1 MCILNELLMEVQSH
15 GNDYEDLVIKR
26 LTGKSKKEYD
36 ALKGKGGYTS
46 AMDLVEG
53 LYVDR
58 NYSIKVTNGNKVDCG
73 DILRR
78 MIEHNYTIVVGQW
91 RQDGDTKVIHTE
103 YTFNIKPEDY
113 TKLWG
118 SMTYEQVKEFDQ
130 YVKSIPKTKE
140 GQQSTKEERTRRKNN
155 IACKDA
161 LMVIHPKVDSKSQ
174 RRVQCSFK
182 IDQMIASGVEY
193 TKMPINYTIKSS
205 KRTFNK

>member
-1 MCILNELLMEVQSH
+1 MEVQSH
-15 GNDYEDLVIKR
+15 GNAYESLVIER
-26 LTGKSKKEYD
+26 LTGKTKTEYD

-53 LYVDR
+53 LLVDK

-78 MIEHNYTIVVGQW
+78 MSENNYTIVVGQW
-91 RQDGDTKVIHTE
+91 RQDGNSKIIHTE

-113 TKLWG
+113 NKLWG
-118 SMTYEQVKEFDQ
+118 NMKYELVEEYDKFI
-130 YVKSIPKTKE
+130 KSIPAGKE
-140 GQQSTKEERTRRKNN
+140 AQQSTKEERTKRKNN
-155 IACKDA
+155 ITCKDA
-161 LMVIHPKVDSKSQ
+161 LMVIHPKVDSKNQ

-182 IDQMIASGVEY
+182 IDEMIDAGVEY
-193 TKMPINYTIKSS
+193 TKMPINIVIKSK

>member
-1 MCILNELLMEVQSH
+1 MTAVQAH
-15 GNDYEDLVIKR
+15 GEFYEDLKTR
-26 LTGKSKKEYD
+26 EYTGFGKKEYD

-53 LYVDR
+53 LIVKRD
-58 NYSIKVTNGNKVDCG
+58 YSIKTAKSNKVDCG

-78 MIEHNYTIVVGQW
+78 MSEKEYIMIVGQW

-140 GQQSTKEERTRRKNN
+140 GQQSTKEERTKRKNN

-193 TKMPINYTIKSS
+193 TKMPISYTIKSS

>member
-1 MCILNELLMEVQSH
+1 MEVQSH
-15 GNDYEDLVIKR
+15 GNDYEDFVIKR

-36 ALKGKGGYTS
+36 SLKGKGGYTS

-53 LYVDR
+53 LLVDK
-58 NYSIKVTNGNKVDCG
+58 NYSIKTAKGNKVDCG

-78 MIEHNYTIVVGQW
+78 MSEKSYTVVVGQW
-91 RQDGDTKVIHTE
+91 RQDGNTKIIHTE
-103 YTFNIKPEDY
+103 YTFNVKPEDY
-113 TKLWG
+113 IKLWG

-130 YVKSIPKTKE
+130 YVKSIPKTRE
-140 GQQSTKEERTRRKNN
+140 GQQSTKAERTRRKSE

-182 IDQMIASGVEY
+182 IDEMIAAGIEY
-193 TKMPINYTIKSS
+193 TKMPMNIAIKSN